1 MERTTQG
8 GDAQAGRQAT
18 TTLPGVAKR
27 PQLFFFSNSYLPCHD
42 AYIHRLLISVRY
54 LPSAIFKGT
63 RTDARR
69 EIYEWLVLSR
79 ARRSYPRFRLKPPPS
94 FPSPSV
100 NQRPRCSA
108 YIPIIHPPLAK
119 EGKKKKKG
127 ERERDREG
135 KKLARALPRFRS
147 FRNNGWD
154 GVGKR

>member
-54 LPSAIFKGT
+54 LPSAIFKDT

-94 FPSPSV
+94 SPSPSV

-119 EGKKKKKG
+119 EGKKKEKR
-127 ERERDREG
+127 RERKRQRG
-135 KKLARALPRFRS
+135 KKIGASVAAISIVSR
-147 FRNNGWD
+147 
-154 GVGKR
+154 